1 MQRMDAEI
9 AELLLAVL
17 YQAAVAIGRL
27 LGFFVSELAASK
39 ISNAIEDF
47 FTNDTKLEKN
57 VKLLAEEKWF
67 IELAD
72 DFRYSHIIWHN
83 NRVGRYLKE
92 DSNIPLL
99 KKHEEEQRKFIE
111 MVKQE
116 HKKFAGMPSK
126 DSR

>member
-1 MQRMDAEI
+1 MGAEM
-9 AELLLAVL
+9 AEFLLAVL
-17 YQAAVAIGRL
+17 YQAAAVIGRL

-39 ISNAIEDF
+39 INNAIEDF

-67 IELAD
+67 IELAN

-83 NRVGRYLKE
+83 NRVGRYLRD
-92 DSNIPLL
+92 DSNIRLL